1 VPAAGKGDS
10 WKSAKEDPVLD
21 LVIRSGTVLT
31 AGSLG
36 RADVGIHRQQIVQI
50 GGEMRGHREIQAAG
64 RYILPGG
71 VDPHVHLSPPA
82 QPKAGQE
89 MWVDDFFSGSQAA
102 IAGGVTTI
110 GNMTFQW
117 SGETLREALARDLAA
132 AKRDA
137 AVDFILHP
145 VLTEPTVDVVAE
157 IPGLAEEGHTSL
169 KIFMSRN
176 NFDAEIDM
184 YLRAMSLASETG
196 MLTLVHCEDG
206 ALQRFLCQRLAKEGR
221 DALRYYP
228 DSRPTY
234 TEAIAT
240 ERAISLARATGAPI
254 YVVHLSSAA
263 ALQHCRKARA
273 EGLRV
278 YVETRPLY
286 LYLTRERFEAAD
298 GAKYTG
304 APPLREQADVD
315 AMWHGLQSGDIQ
327 CVCTDHAPWTLR
339 QKLDPALTVATVRN
353 GVADLETLM
362 PMLFSEGV
370 RTGRLSLSRFVELTS
385 TNPAKIFGLYPQK
398 GTLAVGSDADLVVW
412 DPELSRIIDGA
423 SMYSHA
429 GYSVYDGREVRGW
442 PVFTISRGE
451 IVLDHGKVTATR
463 GRGRWV
469 RRAHMRD
476 AAPGA
481 SAL

>member
-1 VPAAGKGDS
+1 
-10 WKSAKEDPVLD
+10 VLD
-21 LVIRSGTVLT
+21 LVIRGGTMVT
-31 AGSLG
+31 TGSAGK
-36 RADVGIHRQQIVQI
+36 ADVGISGQLIVQI
-50 GGEMRGHREIQAAG
+50 GGEMRGRREVEAAG
-64 RYILPGG
+64 RYVFPGG
-71 VDPHVHLSPPA
+71 VDPHVHLSQPA
-82 QPKAGQE
+82 RPEPGQE
-89 MWVDDFFSGSQAA
+89 LWVDDFFSGSQAA

-117 SGETLREALARDLAA
+117 PGETLREALARDLAIA
-132 AKRDA
+132 TRDA

-145 VLTEPTVDVVAE
+145 VLTEPTVDAVAE
-157 IPGLAEEGHTSL
+157 IPRLAEEGHTSL

-184 YLRAMSLASETG
+184 YLRAMGSAAETG

-206 ALQRFLCQRLAKEGR
+206 GLQRFLRDRLAKEGR

-234 TEAIAT
+234 TEATAT
-240 ERAISLARATGAPI
+240 ERAISLARATGAAL

-263 ALQHCRKARA
+263 ALRHCRDARV
-273 EGLRV
+273 EGLPG

-286 LYLTRERFEAAD
+286 LYLTRERFEEPD

-315 AMWHGLQSGDIQ
+315 AMWHGLRSGDIQ

-370 RTGRLSLSRFVELTS
+370 RTGRLSLGRFVELTS
-385 TNPAKIFGLYPQK
+385 TNPAKIFGLYPRK

-412 DPELSRIIDGA
+412 DPDLTRIVDGA
-423 SMYSHA
+423 SMYSNA
-429 GYSVYDGREVRGW
+429 GYSVYDGRAVQGW
-442 PVFTISRGE
+442 PVVTISRGE
-451 IVLDHGKVTATR
+451 IVLDHGRVTAER

-469 RRAHMRD
+469 RRTRSRD
-476 AAPGA
+476 AGLGTT
-481 SAL
+481 AL